1 MLFNYRFA
9 GSSTVSSTAH
19 MTGLSFAPD
28 TLRESAWFVGRLNKK
43 IAFREAISALHDVV
57 VSDLRFKPKD
67 KTAYKE
73 WVAQN
78 EALFLAQFMAG
89 YDVDA
94 TNNRIETI
102 KKELEDIR
110 SEKDKILSP
119 FYKARKKYFD
129 YLYDKDREAWFVL
142 DPVITIHPDELFF
155 ECFSEDES
163 TYGKLGCNYNVFTQ
177 LDDYKCGT
185 TNVDYSEGLYE
196 EFQKIR
202 DYKETELKV
211 DPSGFTVQTTHEES
225 FKEVK
230 IDLPDSWV
238 RGFLQVSSA
247 MTLPAIQFDLHPM
260 DIYSICLL
268 LRRFKEKRG
277 PRSLRY
283 ILNPGEAVK
292 VVLEPWGK
300 EIICNRSI
308 YKGNTKQEVR
318 TWGRRRLLIL
328 ERLIPVAKK
337 FTVYLLGTGL
347 PAFYVADLYDMNFTL
362 GLSGWTSNDWS
373 HAGNFDL
380 LAPRLVVADDIKQKV
395 FTTLK
400 KDWFGTS
407 QQVADALGI
416 ERAQAA
422 GALSAYTQAGR
433 VIYDLDKNVYRVRE
447 LSREPLPMDKL
458 RFSNPQEELAEEV
471 LKTQEVKYEVTDLPD
486 NKTELKG
493 TIKAKRRT
501 YNTKLVID
509 ADEKLQTA
517 HCDCSFY
524 IENKLYKGPCEHML
538 AIRQAYNSKRVAVK
552 ELVSC

>member
-9 GSSTVSSTAH
+9 GNTTVTSSAYQ
-19 MTGLSFAPD
+19 TGMSFAPD
-28 TLRESAWFVGRLNKK
+28 TLRESAWFVGKLNKK

-78 EALFLAQFMAG
+78 EALFLAEHMAG
-89 YDVDA
+89 YDAVA
-94 TNNRIETI
+94 AKKHIETV
-102 KKELEDIR
+102 KAELAEVRAEKEKL
-110 SEKDKILSP
+110 LMP
-119 FYKARKKYFD
+119 FYKARQQYYN
-129 YLYDKDREAWFVL
+129 YLYNNDRDAWIVL

-155 ECFSEDES
+155 ECFSQDES
-163 TYGKLGCNYNVFTQ
+163 TYGKLGCNYNVFTAI
-177 LDDYKCGT
+177 DDYKCGT
-185 TNVDYSEGLYE
+185 TNVDYSNELYE

-211 DPSGFTVQTTHEES
+211 DPSGFIVATTDEEQY
-225 FKEVK
+225 KEVK
-230 IDLPDSWV
+230 IDLPESWV

-247 MTLPAIQFDLHPM
+247 MTLPTIQFELHPM

-283 ILNPGEAVK
+283 VLEPGQPVK
-292 VVLEPWGK
+292 VILEPWGK
-300 EIICNRSI
+300 EIICARSV
-308 YKGNTKQEVR
+308 YTGNSKHEIR
-318 TWGRRRLLIL
+318 TWGRRRLLTL

-337 FTVYLLGTGL
+337 FTVHLLGTGL
-347 PAFYVADLYDMNFTL
+347 PAFYIADLGDMNFTL

-380 LAPRLVVADDIKQKV
+380 LAPRLQVEDGIKQKV
-395 FTTLK
+395 MAALR
-400 KDWFGTS
+400 KDWFSTS
-407 QQVADALGI
+407 QQIAGKLTISNA
-416 ERAQAA
+416 EAA

-433 VIYDLDKNVYRVRE
+433 VIYDLNGQVYRLRE
-447 LSREPLPMDKL
+447 LSREPLPFEQL
-458 RFSNPQEELAEEV
+458 RFNNPQEQLAADILQNQQLTFKSQV
-471 LKTQEVKYEVTDLPD
+471 LPD
-486 NKTELKG
+486 LSMELKG
-493 TIKAKRRT
+493 TVKGKRKTFNPQMIIDSDERIKS
-501 YNTKLVID
+501 
-509 ADEKLQTA
+509 A

-538 AIRQAYNSKRVAVK
+538 AVRQAFNGTRVQVGDGQ
-552 ELVSC
+552 

>member
-9 GSSTVSSTAH
+9 GNSTVTSTSH
-19 MTGLSFAPD
+19 MTGMSFAPD
-28 TLRESAWFVGRLNKK
+28 TLRESAWFVGKLHKK
-43 IAFREAISALHDVV
+43 LAFREAISALHDVV
-57 VSDLRFKPKD
+57 ISDLRFKPKD

-78 EALFLAQFMAG
+78 ETMFLAEFMAG
-89 YDVDA
+89 YDAQAA
-94 TNNRIETI
+94 TNRMAEIKTELATI
-102 KKELEDIR
+102 AQQ
-110 SEKDKILSP
+110 KDKILSP
-119 FYKARKKYFD
+119 FYRARKKYFD
-129 YLYDKDREAWFVL
+129 YLYSANKEAWFVL

-163 TYGKLGCNYNVFTQ
+163 TYGKLGCNYNVFKEIN
-177 LDDYKCGT
+177 DYKCGT
-185 TNVDYSEGLYE
+185 TNVDYSSGLYE

-211 DPSGFTVQTTHEES
+211 DPTGFTVQTAQEEA
-225 FKEVK
+225 FKEKK

-247 MTLPAIQFDLHPM
+247 MTLPTIQVELHPM

-283 ILNPGEAVK
+283 ILEPGHPVK

-300 EIICNRSI
+300 EIVCARSV
-308 YKGNTKQEVR
+308 YTGTVSQEIR

-337 FTVYLLGTGL
+337 FTVHLLGTGL
-347 PAFYVADLYDMNFTL
+347 PAFYIADLGDMNFTL

-380 LAPRLVVADDIKQKV
+380 LAPRLTVDDATKRQVFAALQKEW
-395 FTTLK
+395 L
-400 KDWFGTS
+400 GTS
-407 QQVADALGI
+407 
-416 ERAQAA
+416 AQIAQKLNIDTA
-422 GALSAYTQAGR
+422 KVSGALSVYTQAGR
-433 VIYDLDKNVYRVRE
+433 VIYDLNSDVYRLRE
-447 LSREPLPMDKL
+447 LSREPLPFDKL
-458 RFSNPQEELAEEV
+458 RFDNPREEMAAQL
-471 LKTQEVKYEVTDLPD
+471 LTTQEIKVSSQALPD
-486 NKTELKG
+486 NCLQLTGTVKSARKTF
-493 TIKAKRRT
+493 
-501 YNTKLVID
+501 NPQLVID
-509 ADEKLQTA
+509 GDEKIKSA
-517 HCDCSFY
+517 HCDCSYY

-538 AIRQAYNSKRVAVK
+538 AMRQSFNKTRIAHGLK
-552 ELVSC
+552 

>member
-9 GSSTVSSTAH
+9 GNTKVSSSSYQTA
-19 MTGLSFAPD
+19 MSFAPD
-28 TLRESAWFVGRLNKK
+28 TLRESAWFVGKLHKK

-78 EALFLAQFMAG
+78 EALFLAEYMAG
-89 YDVDA
+89 FDVNAADR
-94 TNNRIETI
+94 RIEEVKTA
-102 KKELEDIR
+102 LTGIR
-110 SEKDKILSP
+110 SEKDKIMGP
-119 FYKARKKYFD
+119 FYRARQRYFN
-129 YLYDKDREAWFVL
+129 YLYEKDRDAWFVL

-155 ECFSEDES
+155 ECFSQDES
-163 TYGKLGCNYNVFTQ
+163 TYAKLGCNYNVFTSI
-177 LDDYKCGT
+177 DDYKCGT
-185 TNVDYSEGLYE
+185 TNVDYSKELYE

-211 DPSGFTVQTTHEES
+211 DPSGFTVQTTDEEQY
-225 FKEVK
+225 KEVK

-247 MTLPAIQFDLHPM
+247 MTLPTIQFELHPM

-283 ILNPGEAVK
+283 ILEPGHPVK

-300 EIICNRSI
+300 EIICARSV
-308 YKGNTKQEVR
+308 YTGNSKHEIR
-318 TWGRRRLLIL
+318 TWGRRRLLVL

-337 FTVYLLGTGL
+337 FTVHLLGTGL
-347 PAFYVADLYDMNFTL
+347 PAFYIADLGDMNFTL

-380 LAPRLVVADDIKQKV
+380 LAPRLQVEDAIKQKV
-395 FTTLK
+395 FQSLQ
-400 KDWFGTS
+400 KDWLGTS
-407 QQVADALGI
+407 QQMAAALQLGN
-416 ERAQAA
+416 AQVA

-433 VIYDLDKNVYRVRE
+433 VIYDLNSNVYRLRE
-447 LSREPLPMDKL
+447 LSREPLPFDKL
-458 RFSNPQEELAEEV
+458 RFSNPQEELAAEILE
-471 LKTQEVKYEVTDLPD
+471 KQEVHFAVQAITGGDTQLSGTVKGKK
-486 NKTELKG
+486 KTF
-493 TIKAKRRT
+493 TPV
-501 YNTKLVID
+501 LVID
-509 ADEKLQTA
+509 EDEKIKSA
-517 HCDCSFY
+517 HCNCSFY
-524 IENKLYKGPCEHML
+524 TENKLYKGPCEHML
-538 AIRQAYNSKRVAVK
+538 AIRQAFNKTRVPTGV
-552 ELVSC
+552 V

>member
-9 GSSTVSSTAH
+9 GNTTVTSSAYQ
-19 MTGLSFAPD
+19 TGMSFAPD
-28 TLRESAWFVGRLNKK
+28 TLRESAWFVGKLNKK

-78 EALFLAQFMAG
+78 EALFLAEHMAG
-89 YDVDA
+89 YDAVA
-94 TNNRIETI
+94 AKKHIETV
-102 KKELEDIR
+102 KAELAEVRAEKEKL
-110 SEKDKILSP
+110 LMP
-119 FYKARKKYFD
+119 FYKARQQYYN
-129 YLYDKDREAWFVL
+129 YLYNNDRDAWIVL

-155 ECFSEDES
+155 ECFSQDES
-163 TYGKLGCNYNVFTQ
+163 TYGKLGCNYNVFTAI
-177 LDDYKCGT
+177 DDYKCGT
-185 TNVDYSEGLYE
+185 TNVDYSKELYE

-211 DPSGFTVQTTHEES
+211 DPSGFTVATTDEEQY
-225 FKEVK
+225 KEVK
-230 IDLPDSWV
+230 IDLPESWV

-247 MTLPAIQFDLHPM
+247 MTLPTIQFELHPM

-283 ILNPGEAVK
+283 VLEPGQPVK
-292 VVLEPWGK
+292 VILEPWGK
-300 EIICNRSI
+300 EIICARSVYTSNSKHEI
-308 YKGNTKQEVR
+308 R
-318 TWGRRRLLIL
+318 TWGRRRLLTL

-337 FTVYLLGTGL
+337 FTVNLLGTGL
-347 PAFYVADLYDMNFTL
+347 PAFYIADLGDMNFTL

-380 LAPRLVVADDIKQKV
+380 LAPRLQVEDGIKQKV
-395 FTTLK
+395 MAALR
-400 KDWFGTS
+400 KDWFSTS
-407 QQVADALGI
+407 QQIAGKLTISNA
-416 ERAQAA
+416 EAA

-433 VIYDLDKNVYRVRE
+433 VIYDLNGQVYRLRE
-447 LSREPLPMDKL
+447 LSREPLPFEQL
-458 RFSNPQEELAEEV
+458 RFNNPQEQLAADILQNQQLTFKSQV
-471 LKTQEVKYEVTDLPD
+471 LPD
-486 NKTELKG
+486 LSMELKG
-493 TIKAKRRT
+493 TVKGKRKTFNPQMIIDSDERIKS
-501 YNTKLVID
+501 
-509 ADEKLQTA
+509 A

-538 AIRQAYNSKRVAVK
+538 AVRQAFNGTRVQVGDGQ
-552 ELVSC
+552 